1 MNKITF
7 KISLLFAPL
16 AYAFHHCEESIIFN
30 FRAWRFL
37 YFPDNKLPSTE
48 LMLVILMAI
57 SLVYIILHFI
67 VQNRASAQSVI
78 IFLMATQVNNMIFH
92 TGGTIVFQDFS
103 PGLITSILLYIPVN
117 IIIAQKALQ
126 EGWISKRSLTLLF
139 LLGGIIFWSFVKLGL
154 LLMVTMLFTSY
165 LWIAYETFRLK
176 RAT

>member
-16 AYAFHHCEESIIFN
+16 AYAFHHCEESIIFD
-30 FRAWRFL
+30 FRAWRSL

-67 VQNRASAQSVI
+67 VENRASAWSVI

-103 PGLITSILLYIPVN
+103 PGLITAVLLYIPVN
-117 IIIAQKALQ
+117 IIIVGKALQ
-126 EGWISKRSLTLLF
+126 EGWISKHSLTVLF
-139 LLGGIIFWSFVKLGL
+139 
-154 LLMVTMLFTSY
+154 
-165 LWIAYETFRLK
+165 
-176 RAT
+176 